1 MYLLGCNQEL
11 MAKSWA
17 GNGRQKFQAE
27 RGRLGDD
34 SEMRRRLGEESEL
47 ADAEVN
53 GRTGE
58 R

>member
-1 MYLLGCNQEL
+1 